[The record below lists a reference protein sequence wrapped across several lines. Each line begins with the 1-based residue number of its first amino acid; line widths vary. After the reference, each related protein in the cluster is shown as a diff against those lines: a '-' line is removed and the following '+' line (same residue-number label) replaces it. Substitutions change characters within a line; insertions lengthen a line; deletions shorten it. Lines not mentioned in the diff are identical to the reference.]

1 MNVTTIEQSKKLLEL
16 GLKAETADLFYDI
29 YINPITNEEEGQSLD
44 FVSNWQSAWGDRNKS
59 DLFDERAIP
68 AWSLGALLE
77 LMKNYPDCNKLDAF
91 SNRSQKWSVTISYY
105 DHVWKEHE
113 EINMDLMKC
122 VYNIVVWLLENGYI
136 KNGF

>member
-16 GLKAETADLFYDI
+16 GLKAETADMW
-29 YINPITNEEEGQSLD
+29 YINGEGNPHIG
-44 FVSNWQSAWGDRNKS
+44 NWGENQHDWD
-59 DLFDERAIP
+59 DIP
-68 AWSLGALLE
+68 AWSLSALLE
-77 LMKNYPDCNKLDAF
+77 LMKNYPDCNKLDVF

-122 VYNIVVWLLENGYI
+122 AYNMVVWLLENGYI
-136 KNGF
+136 KTACGKGE